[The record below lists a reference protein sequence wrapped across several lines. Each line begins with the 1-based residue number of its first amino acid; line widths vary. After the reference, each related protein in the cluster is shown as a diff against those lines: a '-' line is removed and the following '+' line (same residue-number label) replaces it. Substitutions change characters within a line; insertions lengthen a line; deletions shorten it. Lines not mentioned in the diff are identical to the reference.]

1 MKILVVDDNNSITEL
16 LSQFFKL
23 RGHDCIVTNSA
34 KEGLW
39 LCLNTTFDAV
49 VLDLAMPEF
58 TGKDFL
64 DSLIQRGKIGEQK
77 IVVITAMPLGS
88 IILEGFHRGIC
99 EVIRK
104 PFKLEHLMRT
114 LESINVITR

>member
-1 MKILVVDDNNSITEL
+1 MKILVVDDNNNITDL

-23 RGHDCIVTNSA
+23 RGHDCIVTNSG

-39 LCLNTTFDAV
+39 LCLNRKFDAI

-64 DSLIQRGKIGEQK
+64 DTLVREGKIDDQK
-77 IVVITAMPLGS
+77 IIVMTAMPVGDV
-88 IILEGFHRGIC
+88 IIEDSRQGIC
-99 EVIRK
+99 KVVQK
-104 PFKLEHLMRT
+104 PFKLDVLMKT
-114 LESINVITR
+114 LESLNAAVM